1 MRNQKRSYQKK
12 PWVPRVFT
20 CGQKL
25 DSVRIRIHTVIW
37 KRICNISVNG
47 TEAEVEAENGFVE
60 TKSINL
66 IQ

>member
-1 MRNQKRSYQKK
+1 MRNQKQSYQKK

-25 DSVRIRIHTVIW
+25 DSVRIKILSFE
-37 KRICNISVNG
+37 KQICNISVNG

-60 TKSINL
+60 TKPINL